1 MVRKMSWSSRKQSLI
16 KQGENNR
23 SYAIERS
30 PRRETGNEQLRVL
43 DKPYVSSFVVLW
55 ELK

>member
-1 MVRKMSWSSRKQSLI
+1 MSWASRKQSLI
-16 KQGENNR
+16 KQGENNP
-23 SYAIERS
+23 SYATERS
-30 PRRETGNEQLRVL
+30 PRMETGSEQLQVL